1 MHYDASVTA
10 YFRELN
16 EEIKITVI
24 NDDRDIKRSLFCHPG
39 QTREWKN
46 LWVNPW
52 VSNIGYK
59 VLTEVMSLSIT
70 TISSDSDD
78 YVPLTP

>member
-1 MHYDASVTA
+1 MHYDTSVTA
-10 YFRELN
+10 DFRELN

-24 NDDRDIKRSLFCHPG
+24 NGNRDNKSSIFCHPG

-52 VSNIGYK
+52 VSNVGYK
-59 VLTEVMSLSIT
+59 VLAEVMSLSIT
-70 TISSDSDD
+70 TISSDSGD